1 MIRDV
6 FFGIFQ
12 DGSIILEV
20 PLLTETGADIK
31 QLYPVQVLD
40 QRYFRLPDEQFLRNR
55 VFRHFLLKLDQLAL
69 ALFRRGQIFP
79 FYGVELVC

>member
-12 DGSIILEV
+12 DGSIIFEV
-20 PLLTETGADIK
+20 PLLTETGTDIK

-55 VFRHFLLKLDQLAL
+55 VFRHFFLELDQLAL